1 MKIATW
7 NINSIKVRLPAVIQY
22 LEETAP
28 DVLALQETKALDENF
43 PEKEIKKLGYSCIF
57 TGQKIF
63 YIFLIFTVK

>member
-43 PEKEIKKLGYSCIF
+43 PEKVIKKLGYSCIF